1 MTRWAPPP
9 GWLFCPADRPE
20 RYRKALERADIV
32 VLDLED
38 AVAPERKADARRA
51 VTDLVNEGVYD
62 SERTV
67 LRIHG
72 SGSPDHDADLQL
84 VRETSIARVMLAKAE
99 RTDDLEPLG
108 DLEVIALIETPLG
121 VDNCSSIADAECVT
135 GLMWGADDLVAGLGG
150 TSSRFPD
157 GRYRDVARYARS
169 RVLVAANARSLI
181 AIDAVYMDIPDVDGL
196 RAECLDAVAV
206 GFDATVAIHPTQVD
220 VIREAYAPSAEQ
232 VRWARDLLAA
242 TNDGRGVTT
251 FEGRMVDGPVYA
263 QARRI
268 LARTGGDS
276 SDRTPAPVGARSSFG
291 GK

>member
-1 MTRWAPPP
+1 MTQWTPPP

-20 RYRKALERADIV
+20 RYRKALQRADIV

-38 AVAPERKADARRA
+38 AVAPERKDVARRA
-51 VTDLVNEGVYD
+51 VAELVNDGVYD
-62 SERTV
+62 FERTV

-72 SGSPDHDADLQL
+72 AGSSEHTADLQL
-84 VRETSIARVMLAKAE
+84 LRETSIVRIMLAKAE
-99 RTDDLEPLG
+99 RADDLAPLG
-108 DLEVIALIETPLG
+108 HLEVIALIETPLG
-121 VDNCSSIADAECVT
+121 VDQCSSLADAACVT
-135 GLMWGADDLVAGLGG
+135 ALMWGADDLVAGLGG
-150 TSSRFPD
+150 LSSRHPD
-157 GRYRDVARYARS
+157 GRYRDIARYARS
-169 RVLVAANARSLI
+169 RVLVAAKARSLI

-196 RAECLDAVAV
+196 RTECLDAVAV

-220 VIREAYAPSAEQ
+220 VIRDAYAPPADQ

-268 LARTGGDS
+268 LARSRHTGERGE
-276 SDRTPAPVGARSSFG
+276 RATEPATA
-291 GK
+291 